1 MRGEHDLQ
9 SLVWKVK
16 PFVKKNGSAI
26 LTGVSV
32 VGVVAT
38 SVAVAKGTTKA
49 SRLLEEAEA
58 KKGAELTKSEKFVN
72 AVQAYIPAMLI
83 GTATIASIFGVH
95 VLNKRQQAALMSA
108 YALLNAS
115 YKEYK
120 DKVVDILG
128 EEANEKILN
137 EIAKDK
143 YDEEKVVK
151 VKEEKEETCL
161 FFEEFRGQYFESTLE
176 AVKEAEYHMN
186 RKLALQDYVE
196 LNDFYILMNLPPTE
210 FGATTG
216 WSSWHSFEMYGYD
229 WIDIRC
235 VEDEVNGNKFYRI
248 EWVIAP
254 ELDYLDY

>member
-1 MRGEHDLQ
+1 MKGEGLQ

-16 PFVKKNGSAI
+16 PFVKRNGSAI

-32 VGVVAT
+32 TGVIAT

-49 SRLLEEAEA
+49 SRLLAEAEVE
-58 KKGAELTKSEKFVN
+58 KGSELTKTEKVVN
-72 AVQAYIPAMLI
+72 AAPAYIPAMLI
-83 GTATIASIFGVH
+83 GTATIASIFGIH
-95 VLNKRQQAALMSA
+95 VLNKREQAALTSA
-108 YALLNAS
+108 YVLLSES
-115 YKEYK
+115 YKEYR

-128 EEANEKILN
+128 VEADEKIKN

-143 YDEEKVVK
+143 YDKTNVIKAEEK
-151 VKEEKEETCL
+151 KEETCL

-216 WSSWHSFEMYGYD
+216 WSTWHSFEMYGYD

-235 VEDEVNGNKFYRI
+235 IEDEINGNKFYRI